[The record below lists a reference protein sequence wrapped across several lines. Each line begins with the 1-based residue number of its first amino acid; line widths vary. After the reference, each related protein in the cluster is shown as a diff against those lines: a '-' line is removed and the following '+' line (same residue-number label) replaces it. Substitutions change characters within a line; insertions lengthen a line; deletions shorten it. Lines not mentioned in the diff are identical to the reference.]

1 MNNENIGE
9 KIIGRQAEYLKILLG
24 AFLIV
29 LIVFFG
35 AKAKNEIENKG
46 RTMENIPTISVG
58 AEGRVFAKP
67 DIGEIV
73 LAVFHEAKTVS
84 EAQKQSAE
92 TINKIMNFL
101 RAAGVEEKDVKTTNY
116 GINPQYDYIEG
127 KQIFRGYQ
135 VSQNLQVK
143 IRKLENSGNIISGAA
158 DNGANI
164 VGGLNFTVD
173 DPDLL
178 KTEARG
184 RAIEKAKAKAKKLAE
199 DLNVKLGKLI
209 SFNESAYFP
218 YPISSYKGEMMAVGG
233 VAPEI
238 PTGENEITAN
248 VSLIYEIK

>member
-35 AKAKNEIENKG
+35 AKAKNEI
-46 RTMENIPTISVG
+46 ENIPTISVG

-184 RAIEKAKAKAKKLAE
+184 RRFERKTRQIDKLQRIC
-199 DLNVKLGKLI
+199 LLSLP
-209 SFNESAYFP
+209 YFFLQRRND
-218 YPISSYKGEMMAVGG
+218 GG
-233 VAPEI
+233 WRRCSRNPDRR
-238 PTGENEITAN
+238 
-248 VSLIYEIK
+248 K